1 MRSTITG
8 MTMLLINAFPIAI
21 GNQVILG
28 ARLHTLAPRGPRVA
42 AGPADV
48 VAH

>member
-1 MRSTITG
+1 MCSTITG
-8 MTMLLINAFPIAI
+8 MTMPLINDLAIAI
-21 GNQVILG
+21 GNHVILG
-28 ARLHTLAPRGPRVA
+28 ARLHALAPRGPRVA